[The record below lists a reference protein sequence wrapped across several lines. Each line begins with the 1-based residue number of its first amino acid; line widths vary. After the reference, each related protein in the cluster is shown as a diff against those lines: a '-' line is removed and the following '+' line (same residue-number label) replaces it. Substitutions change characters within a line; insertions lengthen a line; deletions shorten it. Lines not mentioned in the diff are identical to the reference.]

1 MAYIE
6 FLQAIIKTNNL
17 NEDSY
22 VSKLNSDDK
31 LSISLPAQ
39 QVNQVQLP
47 NNLAKNPASL
57 VTNITISNKVNASTN
72 TSLLNSNDEN
82 LWYMKGLFNGSI
94 EFMSYLIESFY
105 LYLNENNFETYKIEI
120 FMDTLR
126 KFHAIYFKAHKL
138 NDKEVNFVT
147 KSYRKKKFPLN
158 NKKLLKKLTFIL
170 NSEYQVPKK
179 YFDDIIKKLR
189 ASSANRFGST
199 KHKHNRKRA
208 YNHKN
213 MLANSLRSGSSDT
226 SSSSDDSDSESS
238 NSDDN
243 LNSDPESLNST
254 KSCSSLKVSKLTYA
268 NDSLNQNGSANNPN
282 GSSFLNNQKVSP
294 IAFQYQ
300 SNFQSSLNHN
310 EPHYPPMHHNH
321 LMQRHSHLV
330 DSQLN
335 AHSNYSYMENDRL
348 SAYSASTHLSSL
360 TEKASD
366 ITMGSSSSFPSG
378 SMGATSKQSKNKSQ
392 LSGKEAKGAK
402 KLKSNLI
409 ERFNDTANYSIRAA
423 SYYDRECSSPAP
435 KEAEVICLSS
445 QNQPY
450 HLAHQQNNPQ
460 LQPNNQPN
468 LLPVRHREQPLEH
481 PSLNINKPYNTAS
494 VNYVNENQLVSNDM
508 SNDLGDP
515 NSNMLSIFILH
526 SSQEFY
532 ISACLDET
540 LVDNF
545 FLTSIVKNT
554 SFKPKTLHKI
564 KLDVL
569 FSSDITIRNSRHK
582 IITPSSGDSCYSKS
596 SIISNNDASK
606 STTGSQRSQNNPYEG
621 NKYDKSNDYNSR
633 QTQLRVQSDARH
645 INEIKNMEYQKE
657 RPCNGGNPKHNLEY
671 RVLESYLSKI
681 KSTASSNTS
690 TVYKNYSYSHH
701 DNENEYDQYSDI
713 TMKTV

>member
-47 NNLAKNPASL
+47 NNLMKNPANL
-57 VTNITISNKVNASTN
+57 VTNMAISNKVNASTN

-82 LWYMKGLFNGSI
+82 LWYIKGLFNGSI

-147 KSYRKKKFPLN
+147 KSYKKKKFPLN

-199 KHKHNRKRA
+199 KRKHNRKRA

-213 MLANSLRSGSSDT
+213 MLANSLRSGSSDS
-226 SSSSDDSDSESS
+226 SSSSDESDSESS

-243 LNSDPESLNST
+243 LNSDAESLNSA
-254 KSCSSLKVSKLTYA
+254 KSCSSLKVNKLTYA
-268 NDSLNQNGSANNPN
+268 NDNLNQNGSTSNPNANNN
-282 GSSFLNNQKVSP
+282 FLNNQKVSP

-300 SNFQSSLNHN
+300 PSNYQLNHN
-310 EPHYPPMHHNH
+310 ETTQYPPMHHNH
-321 LMQRHSHLV
+321 NLIQRHPHLV
-330 DSQLN
+330 DTQLN
-335 AHSNYSYMENDRL
+335 NSNYSYIENDRL

-366 ITMGSSSSFPSG
+366 ITLGSSSSFQPG
-378 SMGATSKQSKNKSQ
+378 SLGGMSKQSKNKSQ
-392 LSGKEAKGAK
+392 LNEKEGKGAK

-409 ERFNDTANYSIRAA
+409 ERFNDTANYTIRAPN
-423 SYYDRECSSPAP
+423 YYNRECSSPTQ
-435 KEAEVICLSS
+435 KEAEIICLSS

-450 HLAHQQNNPQ
+450 LAHQHNTPQ
-460 LQPNNQPN
+460 LQQTNQPN
-468 LLPVRHREQPLEH
+468 LLPVRHRDD
-481 PSLNINKPYNTAS
+481 PSLNINKQYNPAS
-494 VNYVNENQLVSNDM
+494 VNYISDNQLVSNDM
-508 SNDLGDP
+508 SNDLVDP

-540 LVDNF
+540 LIDNY

-569 FSSDITIRNSRHK
+569 FSSNITIRNSRHK
-582 IITPSSGDSCYSKS
+582 ITAPSSGDSCFSKS

-606 STTGSQRSQNNPYEG
+606 SLTGSQRSQNNPYEN

-633 QTQLRVQSDARH
+633 QSQLRVQSDARH
-645 INEIKNMEYQKE
+645 INEIKNIEYQKD
-657 RPCNGGNPKHNLEY
+657 RSCNSGNSKHNLEY

-681 KSTASSNTS
+681 KSTAANSTS

-701 DNENEYDQYSDI
+701 DNENEYDQYSD
-713 TMKTV
+713 TTLKTV